1 MSFRLTTYFGLFV
14 LLLSGAHAAVVA
26 NWTLTSTADTSG
38 NSYTLNNNGVT
49 FNAVGAQFSGAQY
62 LNRSFIPAVNKF
74 TNWTVVGEF
83 KMDSLNG
90 SGSIFCYANG
100 TNDRFCI
107 DTAVSTGLRGG
118 LYNGATYASRGS
130 FPRSYFND
138 TDWHCFAYVYN
149 TSTTNPTFILDS
161 APSTEVNTP
170 ATGGGAVPQI
180 VMGTRDDKV
189 SNNFT
194 GQISSI
200 LIYDTLLTNDQVLK
214 ACSDIRVQPAGV
226 TITTTPLSGNAP
238 KFGSN
243 IKSFQFIGEDYYIDT
258 NGDAVLD
265 TLGNTTWHRQYALA
279 AGMTSWRA
287 DMRLDKSAGVNTFN
301 GTNGSLYNV
310 RTARTAIEWMYANN
324 MTLTLIA
331 DYMPFW
337 LANVTSSCATNTQ
350 YCNPTN
356 YTTWGQLVVNYI
368 KNVTNNNATLQSI
381 ITVEVWN
388 EPYLFFHSNGTVAD
402 RVNGYVPLYNHTYAA
417 IKGNF
422 TNMPVML
429 STIYTQSLGN
439 SFSIG
444 VLGNLTAAGYRTD
457 CTATHEY
464 ADTTLYDQ
472 IENESN
478 FVSGYSNYSTCM
490 ALTEYNSFESNPQVN
505 FSTSSRKWIS
515 DALINSV
522 NYQRN
527 FQQYQQYDW
536 SDKAKYTSNTTVFE
550 NFPHEYRIV
559 SEPLLDNSIYY
570 PYIALK
576 QLNTYHSY
584 GKTNVNTTSNT
595 STVLSIASITGSNTM
610 AVTLLNKNT
619 GKNVILTF
627 TNTSYTTLTDTSTG
641 AVYSITGGVANVTIG
656 ADNISTFEAT
666 APDTQAPNVTWNSPT
681 NTTYNTR
688 EININL
694 TATDSYGNI
703 SAYWFSNGSVRLNLT
718 PFSDWSNNNNNLNMS
733 GFGTYNVSSNS
744 MSFNGASGNVMV
756 TANSLPWFDT
766 RNMTFSLWLYPNEFN
781 QSARNRPLAGGKFTN
796 GTVYNQWYLNRE
808 AASSNWN
815 VAIGAANQSS
825 VSCGNTIT
833 SSQLV
838 ANNWN
843 HVLVTRN
850 DSMLFTYVNGVLVG
864 NDTTCSSNYNGDV
877 APMWIGGGSIVGERF
892 NGSITD
898 VRVFNKMLS
907 SSEASQVYNNKTITS
922 GLQVWYQFANNG
934 TGRYIAQ
941 DGSNTWTGYA
951 NDTSNNV
958 GSTGIS
964 FSVDRS
970 ISFSS
975 TTPSSPVDVEDG
987 NSQVFS
993 YVLSNPASWVV
1004 TSTWYIDGIS
1014 IVSCYNSSTCT
1025 IDTSLGDSGSFVI
1038 NASVIG
1044 GINNISSSWV
1054 MNIVDNE
1061 SNCGEQGFSGVINY
1075 IPVVAV
1081 LFILVSIIL
1090 AITGVADL
1098 TMVLSLGGLGLV
1110 LSILPVI
1117 YGCI

>member
-74 TNWTVVGEF
+74 TNWSAIVAF
-83 KMDSLNG
+83 KMDSLTG
-90 SGSIFCYANG
+90 SGAIFSYANG
-100 TNDRFCI
+100 TNDRFSI
-107 DTAVSTGLRGG
+107 DTSVSTGLRGG
-118 LYNGATYASRGS
+118 LYNGATYANRGS

-138 TDWHCFAYVYN
+138 TDWHCLAYIYN
-149 TSTTNPTFILDS
+149 TSATNPTFILDS

-180 VMGTRDDKV
+180 VIGTRDDKV

-200 LIYDTLLTNDQVLK
+200 LLYDTLLTNDQVLK

-279 AGMTSWRA
+279 AGMTTWRA

-439 SFSIG
+439 SFSVG

-595 STVLSIASITGSNTM
+595 STVLSIASITGGNTM

-681 NTTYNTR
+681 NTTYNTG

-718 PFSDWSNNNNNLNMS
+718 PFSDWSGNNYQLNNIRGVLVNGSEAQFNGSNLFNLTTNTPKFIIGNYTISTWIYHRANQTTNAGVVTTMDSTANNPSMYIVFSSPNNIQCGAWTVNTTGTAAGVNSVSVALSQNTWNNVVCRYTFYNNIFTVNVTVNGVEGTGSSRNNVYRYEFDNTSSIQIGAQKTTLSRYFNGSLKDIRIYNATLNNNN
-733 GFGTYNVSSNS
+733 V
-744 MSFNGASGNVMV
+744 
-756 TANSLPWFDT
+756 
-766 RNMTFSLWLYPNEFN
+766 
-781 QSARNRPLAGGKFTN
+781 
-796 GTVYNQWYLNRE
+796 
-808 AASSNWN
+808 
-815 VAIGAANQSS
+815 
-825 VSCGNTIT
+825 
-833 SSQLV
+833 
-838 ANNWN
+838 
-843 HVLVTRN
+843 N
-850 DSMLFTYVNGVLVG
+850 D
-864 NDTTCSSNYNGDV
+864 
-877 APMWIGGGSIVGERF
+877 I
-892 NGSITD
+892 
-898 VRVFNKMLS
+898 
-907 SSEASQVYNNKTITS
+907 YNNRSLTQD
-922 GLQVWYQFANNG
+922 LLYWYQFSPEG

-987 NSQVFS
+987 DSQVFN

-1004 TSTWYIDGIS
+1004 TSTWHIDGIS
-1014 IVSCYNSSTCT
+1014 IASCYNSSTCT